1 MYRSALVSS
10 LLTAAVALTACG
22 GDDDGS
28 GTAPRADDRPTT
40 SIESSAPAASE
51 PAESAESA
59 DGGTVRDVP
68 DGQAP
73 ADGGSNGGDTGGG
86 FPPEVIPTQGARVW
100 AVYLAVGSPF
110 DEAQAHKLGETE
122 SYANGLGY
130 TGSGIGSVGC
140 DQGAAE
146 QLGLVPDDNRVAVY
160 FATAEHAQQFVAG
173 YERQALGSAE
183 VATYCLD

>member
-1 MYRSALVSS
+1 V
-10 LLTAAVALTACG
+10 VLTACG
-22 GDDDGS
+22 GDDGS
-28 GTAPRADDRPTT
+28 GSTPRADDRPAT
-40 SIESSAPAASE
+40 SVGSSAPETPE
-51 PAESAESA
+51 PAEPA
-59 DGGTVRDVP
+59 DDGTVPEVP
-68 DGQAP
+68 DVDAP
-73 ADGGSNGGDTGGG
+73 ADAGSSGGDSGGG
-86 FPPEVIPTQGARVW
+86 FPPEVVPTQGARVW

-110 DEAQAHKLGETE
+110 DESEASELGETE

-160 FATAEHAQQFVAG
+160 FATAEHAQQFVAV
-173 YERQALGSAE
+173 YDRPDLGSAE